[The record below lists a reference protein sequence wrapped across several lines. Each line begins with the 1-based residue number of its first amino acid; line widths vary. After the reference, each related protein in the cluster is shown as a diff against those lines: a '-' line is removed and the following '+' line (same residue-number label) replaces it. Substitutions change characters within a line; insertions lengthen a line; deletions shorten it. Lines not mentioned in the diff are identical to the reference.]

1 VRCNAPDSFA
11 GQALRTGSALLIEAG
26 VQQSAGGIVASE
38 QVALIADT
46 QSSVGELMDRH
57 WAAYEMDPLAG
68 RGQLENEVFEG
79 DGVVVTDDPLMLARQ
94 HQLQFDAGQLDEGTF
109 RLGRLA
115 TFCSAQYHCH

>member
-57 WAAYEMDPLAG
+57 RAAYEMDPLAG
-68 RGQLENEVFEG
+68 RGQLENEVFER
-79 DGVVVTDDPLMLARQ
+79 DGVVVTDDLLMLDSTSSSSMPAS
-94 HQLQFDAGQLDEGTF
+94 LTKALSGWAG
-109 RLGRLA
+109 
-115 TFCSAQYHCH
+115 